1 MLPEKPV
8 IKISSVFFYR
18 EVRITGSNRII
29 FGGWWWGVVEL
40 CLLAP
45 FVQDNNKAIT
55 MAQSL
60 KICLTSSCCI
70 VLFSTDNKK
79 ITFTIALGFFL

>member
-55 MAQSL
+55 MA
-60 KICLTSSCCI
+60 
-70 VLFSTDNKK
+70 
-79 ITFTIALGFFL
+79 